1 MPEIYHE
8 PVLLRES
15 VDGLNITGGGIYVD
29 ATFGGGGHSKEI
41 LGRIGKEGKLFAFDQ
56 DADAVNN
63 KISDTRFML
72 VEHNFKY
79 VKKFLRYYDAI
90 PVNGLIADLGISSH
104 QINIPER
111 GFSTRFD
118 AELDM
123 RMNRETSLTAATI
136 INEYSEPQ
144 LVQIFSEY
152 GEIRNSLTLAKK
164 ITEARKQNRIQT
176 INEFK
181 AAIQSVAD
189 RGQENQYY
197 ARVFQALRIEVNN
210 ELGAL
215 KDLLMQCPDVIM
227 KGGRLVVISYHSL
240 EDRLVKNFMAKGKF
254 EGEVEKDLY
263 GNSAG
268 VPFKAVHKKTIL
280 PTEEE
285 INRNPRARSAK
296 LRIAERT

>member
-1 MPEIYHE
+1 MPGIYHE
-8 PVLLRES
+8 PVLLQES
-15 VDGLNITGGGIYVD
+15 VDGLNIGKGGIYLD

-41 LGRIGKEGKLFAFDQ
+41 LKRMDKEGRLFAFDQ
-56 DADAVNN
+56 DADALNN
-63 KISDTRFML
+63 IISDTRFML
-72 VEHNFKY
+72 VEHNFRY

-90 PVNGLIADLGISSH
+90 PANGLIADLGISSH

-123 RMNRETSLTAATI
+123 RMNRETEMTAATV
-136 INEYSEPQ
+136 INEYSDPQ
-144 LVQIFSEY
+144 LVKVFSEY

-164 ITEARKQNRIQT
+164 IVEARKNNRIQT
-176 INEFK
+176 VNEFK

-189 RGQENQYY
+189 RGQENQYF
-197 ARVFQALRIEVNN
+197 AKVFQALRIEVND

-227 KGGRLVVISYHSL
+227 KGSRLVVISYHSL
-240 EDRLVKNFMAKGKF
+240 EDRLVKNFIAKGKF

-263 GNSAG
+263 GNLAD
-268 VPFKAVHKKTIL
+268 VPFRSIHKKTIL
-280 PTEEE
+280 PSEEE